1 MENETECCQKSNCK
15 KQNLDSMSN
24 WIFNDKEIFRKN
36 IKDFLKKRQKIDD
49 MITHLDEKFGID
61 LSVLTYE
68 SMLPTF
74 DDMISQMFPCKET
87 FDFLLT
93 YFYETYRN
101 YQENDKDN
109 DMIIL
114 EVRHKENENSKVI
127 KEKYS
132 FKNEDE
138 FLDFLFDLNNSKINE
153 LKYSQKSYGNCKN
166 HHNDEN
172 KQNNKNCDCKRDD
185 FERNQKNCNQAT
197 EQKNIGEN
205 KERQQKIISDM
216 VLELEKF
223 FQAFS

>member
-15 KQNLDSMSN
+15 KQNLDLTSN

-49 MITHLDEKFGID
+49 MITHLDEKIGID

-109 DMIIL
+109 DIIIL

-153 LKYSQKSYGNCKN
+153 LKYSQKSCGNCKN
-166 HHNDEN
+166 HHNDE
-172 KQNNKNCDCKRDD
+172 NCDCKRDD

-197 EQKNIGEN
+197 EQKNIDKN

>member
-1 MENETECCQKSNCK
+1 MENETECCQK
-15 KQNLDSMSN
+15 SN

-109 DMIIL
+109 DIIL
-114 EVRHKENENSKVI
+114 EVRHKENENSKVFVE
-127 KEKYS
+127 EKYS

-153 LKYSQKSYGNCKN
+153 LKYSQKSRGNCKN

-172 KQNNKNCDCKRDD
+172 KENNKNCDCKRDD

-197 EQKNIGEN
+197 EQENIDKN

>member
-15 KQNLDSMSN
+15 KQNLDLMSN

-74 DDMISQMFPCKET
+74 DDMILQMFPCKET

-109 DMIIL
+109 DIIL

-138 FLDFLFDLNNSKINE
+138 FLDFLFDLNNSEINE
-153 LKYSQKSYGNCKN
+153 LKYSQKSCGNCKN

-197 EQKNIGEN
+197 EQKNIDRN